1 MSESNSELGPVDVTA
16 IYAIPVFCGLTG
28 LGDGALRVARERGL
42 KVFYCHNRA
51 FIRGA
56 DWDAYVS
63 TASTEAPGPAK
74 GTVPRH
80 LQNNGGGQS

>member
-1 MSESNSELGPVDVTA
+1 MATNQTVDGHIDQNG
-16 IYAIPVFCGLTG
+16 IYSFEDFQRRTG
-28 LGDGALRVARERGL
+28 LGVGALRVARKRGL

-63 TASTEAPGPAK
+63 AASTEAPGPAK

-80 LQNNGGGQS
+80 LQDNGGGQS

>member
-1 MSESNSELGPVDVTA
+1 MSECKCDPGQIDLAA
-16 IYAIPVFCGLTG
+16 IYSIEGFSKRTG
-28 LGDGALRVARERGL
+28 LGVGALRVARERGL
-42 KVFYCHNRA
+42 KVYYCHNRA

-63 TASTEAPGPAK
+63 AASTEAPGPAK

-80 LQNNGGGQS
+80 LQNDGGGQS